1 MSIFVNELS
10 MNIKNVIRGLSAG
23 TLISGIGFAQS
34 GNRPNVVCILVDDLG
49 YGDLSCQG
57 GKDIRTPNI
66 DRILRQ
72 GMRFTNFHANCPVSS
87 PSRAALLSGR
97 YPDMVGVP
105 GVIRTHEEDSWGYLS
120 SEAILLPQVLK
131 TSGYHSAIIG
141 KWHLGLESPNTPTE
155 KGFDY
160 FKGFLGD
167 MMDDYYHHLRHGN
180 NYMRL
185 NRQVIDPQGHATD
198 LFSDWAMEYLNEQ
211 KESEDP
217 FFLYLSY
224 NAPHTPIQP
233 PEEWEE
239 NVKKREPGISEKRA
253 KIVALIEHLDDGV
266 GRVFSTLEK
275 NGQLDNT
282 VLIFTSDNGGQAG
295 TNASNG
301 IYRGAKEDM
310 YEGGIR
316 VATGIYWKGKIKPLS
331 ETDNF
336 AMLFDLFPTIC
347 EITDARIE
355 QPVDGI
361 SILPVLL
368 GDSQLTD
375 DRTVYWVRREGNMRY
390 GGMAYYAARN
400 KNYKILQ
407 NTPWEPVQLFDVIA
421 DPVEQQPLNI
431 AKYRDV
437 YRHLF
442 LNLKEHIRVAGAVPW
457 QKKSSNQICY

>member
-1 MSIFVNELS
+1 